1 MLNGGTVIMPK
12 LALIATIDVVEGQR
26 DRLLPLLRAHG
37 ARSLKD
43 EPGTLQFEALVPRED
58 DTKLLVYE
66 VFRDDAALP
75 APSGRYRPVS
85 APGNLIRRCFAE
97 RNANRWTYEPVK
109 RLVDPS
115 TRYLLAHID
124 D

>member
-1 MLNGGTVIMPK
+1 MNGGTVIMPK

-43 EPGTLQFEALVPRED
+43 EPGTLQFEVLLPRDD

-66 VFRDDAALP
+66 VYRDDGAFEDHLNAVSIARFRKETDGMFEKIYATRCTP
-75 APSGRYRPVS
+75 A
-85 APGNLIRRCFAE
+85 E
-97 RNANRWTYEPVK
+97 
-109 RLVDPS
+109 
-115 TRYLLAHID
+115 
-124 D
+124 

>member
-1 MLNGGTVIMPK
+1 MPK

-43 EPGTLQFEALVPRED
+43 EPGTLQFEVLLPRDD

-66 VFRDDAALP
+66 VYRDDGAFEDHLNAVSIARFRKETDGMFEKIYATRCTP
-75 APSGRYRPVS
+75 A
-85 APGNLIRRCFAE
+85 E
-97 RNANRWTYEPVK
+97 
-109 RLVDPS
+109 
-115 TRYLLAHID
+115 
-124 D
+124 

>member
-1 MLNGGTVIMPK
+1 MPK

-43 EPGTLQFEALVPRED
+43 EPGTLKFEVLVPRED

-66 VFRDDAALP
+66 VFRDDAAFEEHGNAIARFWKETDEKFVPPLS
-75 APSGRYRPVS
+75 AEIRPPITQPLFS
-85 APGNLIRRCFAE
+85 LGFLGFA
-97 RNANRWTYEPVK
+97 
-109 RLVDPS
+109 
-115 TRYLLAHID
+115 
-124 D
+124 